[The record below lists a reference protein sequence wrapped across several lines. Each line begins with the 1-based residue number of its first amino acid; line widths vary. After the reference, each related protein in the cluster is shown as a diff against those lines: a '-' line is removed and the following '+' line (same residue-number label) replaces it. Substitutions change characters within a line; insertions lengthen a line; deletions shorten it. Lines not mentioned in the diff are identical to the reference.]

1 MSSGMHPLQY
11 FVCGGFGG
19 VCTVLVGHPLDT
31 IKVRLQTMPVPK
43 AGEKPL
49 YAGTLDCFQKTVKNE
64 GFRGLYKGM
73 GAPLASI
80 APIFAISFF
89 GFGLGKRIFGPKN
102 PEDYKARHS
111 FLAGAFSG
119 IFTTSI
125 MAPGERIKCLLQ
137 TQQGANQP
145 KLYDGPIDC
154 AIKLYKQGGIASIYR
169 GVGATLVRDI
179 PASGLYFMAYE
190 IVQRII
196 TDNGKK
202 EASVIGTI
210 FAGGAAGM
218 AYWIAGMPAD
228 VVKSRLQTA
237 PEGRYPNG
245 ARDIIK
251 ELMVKEGPIAFYKGI
266 TPVFLRAFP
275 ANAAC
280 FVGFEICRK
289 FLNRV
294 FSLNKKPA
302 DSQD

>member
-1 MSSGMHPLQY
+1 MSGMHPLQY

-19 VCTVLVGHPLDT
+19 ICNVLVGHPLDT
-31 IKVRLQTMPVPK
+31 IKVRLQTMPIPK
-43 AGEKPL
+43 SGEQPL
-49 YAGTLDCFQKTVKNE
+49 YSGTLDCLKKTIHNE

-89 GFGLGKRIFGPKN
+89 GYGLGKRIFGPKN
-102 PEDYKARHS
+102 LEDFKIRHN

-145 KLYDGPIDC
+145 KLYNGPIDC
-154 AIKLYKQGGIASIYR
+154 AIKLYKQGGIGSIYR
-169 GVGATLVRDI
+169 GAGATLVRDI
-179 PASGLYFMAYE
+179 PASGLYFAAYE
-190 IVQRII
+190 IVQKFV
-196 TDNGKK
+196 TNNGEKD
-202 EASVIGTI
+202 ASVIGTI

-237 PEGRYPNG
+237 PEGTYPNG
-245 ARDIIK
+245 ARDVLK
-251 ELMVKEGPIAFYKGI
+251 QLLVKEGPLALYKGI

-289 FLNRV
+289 FLNRI
-294 FSLNKKPA
+294 FSLNKKPI
-302 DSQD
+302 DSEK